1 MTQTTETAERSRTQR
16 DAPGAGESAAAARVG
31 EVASDQLLGAA
42 RQLRICHR
50 GEWYVLRQTAN
61 DKLILTK

>member
-1 MTQTTETAERSRTQR
+1 MTQSTGTAGSGTIGR
-16 DAPGAGESAAAARVG
+16 DGPNAGENTSVERVG